1 MARRAFRRDLP
12 PFIDREFRGHV
23 WRYILQALM
32 ATAAIAGIL
41 FLFDPGSQM
50 GVVTGLGATAFIA
63 FTMPHTRAAM
73 PRSMIGG
80 YVMCMLIAVLFYE
93 LSKSGPV
100 VRLHET
106 TAWGWQLFVACVLGT
121 AIFVMVVTDTEHAPA
136 AGAALGIM
144 LNPWTYVTLASVLF
158 GVGLMALLRA
168 LLAPHMLNLC
178 SPHPLDPV
186 AEGASPAPDPVPT
199 SDERNA

>member
-1 MARRAFRRDLP
+1 MARRMFPRDLST
-12 PFIDREFRGHV
+12 FIDREFRANV
-23 WRYILQALM
+23 WRYVLQSLM

-41 FLFDPGSQM
+41 FFFDPGSQM

-73 PRSMIGG
+73 PRSMVGG

-93 LSKSGPV
+93 LSKFEPI

-106 TAWGWQLFVACVLGT
+106 TAWGWQVFVACGLGT
-121 AIFVMVVTDTEHAPA
+121 AIFIMVVTDTEHAPA

-158 GVGLMALLRA
+158 GVGLMALLRG

-178 SPHPLDPV
+178 SPHPLGAV
-186 AEGASPAPDPVPT
+186 SEGMAPAPAPVPPSEESGT
-199 SDERNA
+199 